1 MIRDYIYILLF
12 ILFSFL
18 ASSQNMELGY
28 AMLEEGRNEEAAIF
42 FTDTLAVYPK
52 NKTARICQARALGLS
67 TDPVSALDKLK
78 VLHSEDPSDYEV
90 GLNLAEAYLW
100 NKQHR
105 NGLKQYFELIKTD
118 KNNFVANLGAANAL
132 AGLNEN
138 TKALKVINRALQI
151 DPGNPA
157 AMTSKKYILIA
168 LAYKNAK
175 QRKHKE
181 SYAFLDSVELI
192 EANQY
197 NAQQIRILLKDH
209 RRIRGYSEYFMSE
222 DNGKNIASGF
232 NLYQSI
238 GWTPKNRFSVDFSK
252 RTTDNTLFPFEGKQT
267 LAFLKNK
274 TFISEKIN
282 IQAGIGLLQNE
293 TIENKTSNILTFAR
307 TEMIL
312 NKYNFLNLNYG
323 TEYLNYNTDHVLK
336 NLKSTY
342 YKAEYHLYTPWRIG
356 LFSLGNMNYISGGEG
371 EGNSSRFLFLSLY
384 YHIRDTPGIKTG
396 VNYTQLHFDTQ
407 TLVYFSPNRYQA
419 LEGFFHIENL
429 HRPTK
434 IQYKAL
440 LASGL
445 QKIEDNEDQRYSR
458 LELQLGY
465 RITKQLCLNATYMYS
480 NSAQGIL
487 IGNYE
492 FQRFGIRLDNTF

>member
-1 MIRDYIYILLF
+1 MIRDYIHTFLF
-12 ILFSFL
+12 ILIPFL
-18 ASSQNMELGY
+18 ALSQNMELGY
-28 AMLEEGRNEEAAIF
+28 AMIEEGRNEEAAIF
-42 FTDTLAVYPK
+42 FTDTLAVYPQ

-67 TDPVSALDKLK
+67 TDPVSALDKLQ
-78 VLHSEDPSDYEV
+78 VLYAEDPTDYEV

-100 NKQHR
+100 NKQHL
-105 NGLKQYFELIKTD
+105 NGLKQYHELIKID
-118 KNNFVANLGAANAL
+118 KSNFVANLGAANAL
-132 AGLNEN
+132 AGLNQN
-138 TKALKVINRALQI
+138 TKALKVINKALQI

-175 QRKHKE
+175 QRNHKE

-192 EANQY
+192 EPNQY

-238 GWTPKNRFSVDFSK
+238 GWTPKNRLSLDFSK
-252 RTTDNTLFPFEGKQT
+252 RTTDNTKSPFEGKQT
-267 LAFLKNK
+267 LVFLKNK

-282 IQAGIGLLQNE
+282 FQAGIGILQNQ
-293 TIENKTSNILTFAR
+293 IQENSISNILTFAR

-356 LFSLGNMNYISGGEG
+356 LFSLANMNFISDDD
-371 EGNSSRFLFLSLY
+371 NNRSRFLFLSLY
-384 YHIRDTPGIKTG
+384 YHIRDIPGIKTG
-396 VNYTQLHFDTQ
+396 INYTQLHFDTQ
-407 TLVYFSPNRYQA
+407 TIVYFSPNMYQA

-440 LASGL
+440 IASGL
-445 QKIEDNEDQRYSR
+445 QKIEDFDSQRYTR
-458 LELQLGY
+458 VELQLGY

-480 NSAQGIL
+480 NSAQGIS

-492 FQRFGIRLDNTF
+492 FQRFGLRLDNTF